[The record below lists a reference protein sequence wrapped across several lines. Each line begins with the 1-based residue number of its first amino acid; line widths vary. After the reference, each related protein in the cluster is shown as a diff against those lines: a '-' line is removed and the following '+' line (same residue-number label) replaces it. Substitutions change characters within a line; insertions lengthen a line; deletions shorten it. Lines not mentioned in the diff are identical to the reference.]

1 MRFLIVRTVP
11 LEYNHW
17 LYSQYPGLGEKPF
30 DEQLRA
36 YAEDPFFIGDSY
48 SYNLRRLGHEAMD
61 VVANCEILQETWAN
75 ENGVQV
81 RRTHPFRTLTERFP
95 RVLRAA
101 LRLPAFPG
109 LLVAS
114 LIDPLN
120 PTWLYDILAAQIR
133 SFEPDV
139 LINLALGE
147 LSPSFM
153 ARIKPH
159 VGSLVGQ
166 FGWPLPEGNSFR
178 CYDLFVSPLP
188 NVVAQARQRGIRSE
202 LLPLGFDSR
211 VLSRLN
217 NGDRRFPVT
226 FVGNVGRGYPWA
238 SDSFTETRIGLL
250 EYLCDQFPLRI
261 WGHEPLATDP
271 NSPIRKA
278 HMGPVWGAQTAQ
290 ILRDSKVVVNV
301 HGSHSGPFAANLRLY
316 ETTGVGSFLVT
327 DNKPNLHEI
336 LEPDKEVVAY
346 QNPRECAR
354 LIQYYLDHEEER
366 EEIASAGQRRTL
378 RDHTYDKRM
387 LKLLALLENSH

>member
-1 MRFLIVRTVP
+1 MRFLVVRTVP
-11 LEYNHW
+11 LDYNQW
-17 LYSQYPGLGEKPF
+17 LYSQHPQLGEKPF

-48 SYNLRRLGHEAMD
+48 SHNLRSLGHEAMD
-61 VVANCEILQETWAN
+61 VVANSEILQDTWAR

-81 RRTHPFRTLTERFP
+81 RGAHPFRTLTGRFP
-95 RVLRAA
+95 RVLRTA

-114 LIDPLN
+114 LIEPLN

-133 SFEPDV
+133 AFEPDV
-139 LINLALGE
+139 LINLAVGE

-153 ARIKPH
+153 ARMKSH
-159 VGSLVGQ
+159 VGTLVGQ
-166 FGWPLPEGNSFR
+166 FGWPLPDGNSFR
-178 CYDLFVSPLP
+178 CYDLFVSALP

-202 LLPLGFDSR
+202 LLPLGFDAR

-226 FVGNVGRGYPWA
+226 FIGNVGRGYPWV
-238 SDSFTETRIGLL
+238 SDSFIKTRIGLL

-261 WGHEPLATDP
+261 WGYESLAADT

-278 HMGPVWGAQTAQ
+278 HMGPVWGTQTAQ
-290 ILRDSKVVVNV
+290 ILRDSKVVINI

-327 DNKPNLHEI
+327 DNKANLHEI
-336 LEPDKEVVAY
+336 LEPDTEVVAY
-346 QNPRECAR
+346 RNPEECAR
-354 LIQYYLDHEEER
+354 LIRYYLDHDEER
-366 EEIASAGQRRTL
+366 EEIAGAGQRRTL
-378 RDHTYDKRM
+378 HDHTYHKRM
-387 LKLLALLENSH
+387 IRLLELLDNAH